1 MTNLAILIRHKTRP
15 GARADVQRVWERHM
29 APAVA
34 GNPGHLAYFYCF
46 DEADPDAITAFQ
58 VYDSVESSAD
68 FLQTDAYRAY
78 LGEVESLLTGPPQV
92 AALTPVWSKA

>member
-1 MTNLAILIRHKTRP
+1 MTNLAIIIRHKTKP
-15 GARADVQRVWERHM
+15 GARDNVQRVWERHM

-34 GNPGHLAYFYCF
+34 GNAGHVAYFYCF

-58 VYDSVESSAD
+58 VYEDAAASSA

-78 LGEVESLLTGPPQV
+78 LGEVEPLLTGPPEV
-92 AALTPVWSKA
+92 TALTPVWSKT